1 MKPYKSDNI
10 SELMASI
17 ESTVK
22 GGTII
27 DEKGAAKY
35 IEDSKDVAKK
45 KKEIRTGTSY
55 VAKNE
60 KQIALVSLSKAEAEK
75 QTFSITASEIKVTAL
90 SISSHIGDYVA
101 IISGSKKYGDMV
113 SSYLAAI
120 IIQTI
125 LSGKSRNESSNVQN

>member
-1 MKPYKSDNI
+1 
-10 SELMASI
+10 MANI
-17 ESTVK
+17 ESTVI

-27 DEKGAAKY
+27 DDKGVAKS

-60 KQIALVSLSKAEAEK
+60 KQNALVKLSEAQAK
-75 QTFSITASEIKVTAL
+75 NLKFSISAADLKYTAL

-101 IISGSKKYGDMV
+101 IISGSKKYGEMT
-113 SSYLAAI
+113 SSYLASV
-120 IIQTI
+120 IIQSI
-125 LSGKSRNESSNVQN
+125 LSADILEDISSKSPTSDSNQ